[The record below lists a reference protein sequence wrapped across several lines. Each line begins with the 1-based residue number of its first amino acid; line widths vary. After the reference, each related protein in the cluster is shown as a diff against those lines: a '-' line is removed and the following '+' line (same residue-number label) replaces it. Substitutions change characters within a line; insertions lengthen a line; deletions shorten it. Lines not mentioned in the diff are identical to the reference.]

1 MSPESGAG
9 ALTVPFAQPAFRR
22 GCGSGSKRRAK
33 MLRVWSM
40 CCNHEGVQLVLEAEQ
55 ALGTLVHR
63 ASSV

>member
-1 MSPESGAG
+1 
-9 ALTVPFAQPAFRR
+9 
-22 GCGSGSKRRAK
+22 

-40 CCNHEGVQLVLEAEQ
+40 CCNHEGVQLMLEAEQ

>member
-1 MSPESGAG
+1 MTPKNGAG
-9 ALTVPFAQPAFRR
+9 ALTVPFAHPAFRR
-22 GCGSGSKRRAK
+22 GCGLSSKWRAK

-40 CCNHEGVQLVLEAEQ
+40 CCNHEGVQLMLEAEQ